1 MRTGIAELPLHG
13 GKVPAW
19 LLSRME
25 NLSKILVT
33 LIVEEYGT
41 LGLLE
46 RISDPVYFQAIN
58 NIIGMDWDS
67 SGSTTVTT
75 AIIKR
80 VLSREELGVRACGGK
95 GVHSREAPDEIRK
108 VSEEFGLDASS
119 LVRTSRLVAKIDNTA
134 LQSGYQLYHHVFFV
148 DEEGNWA
155 VVQQG
160 MNTIDK
166 MARRYHWLSTK
177 VSDFTRNPHSGIQG
191 RREPFALNT
200 IADDSHEFRKLSVEL
215 IKDEA
220 EKLPTL
226 FAEANRILEG
236 YVPLTSYVPYDP
248 HKVRELREK
257 FRRLGKPFINKDVWF
272 QVKEVNIDSFSDLL
286 LLKNVGPAT
295 MRGLAL
301 VAELVYEVQPS
312 WRDPVTHPPVDPF
325 KFAYAVGGKDGVPFP
340 IDRKQYDELL
350 SILSE
355 LMSRVKGDAKIMKRL
370 AALTRSWAPPPEE
383 KIPT

>member
-25 NLSKILVT
+25 KLSKILVT

-41 LGLLE
+41 LGFLE

-148 DEEGNWA
+148 DEVGNWA

-226 FAEANRILEG
+226 FAEANRLLEG